1 MSRVAKIRFAR
12 NVLFA
17 VGLWWGASAIAVI
30 AAGAGNTGIVRP
42 IGNVMASR

>member
-1 MSRVAKIRFAR
+1 MSRVAIIRLAR

-30 AAGAGNTGIVRP
+30 AGSAGSMGIARP